1 MLGVVTTSEAAIMER
16 ALITTYSLKG
26 ITMEDD
32 RTDGKEIPL
41 MKDFVSVLETM
52 DGAKGLVERLDKYV
66 NGVFA

>member
-32 RTDGKEIPL
+32 RTEGKEIPL